1 MSRTV
6 AVALLRDL
14 RRQHVRIEARDDRLR
29 VRAPKG
35 TVSDR
40 DREALRTWKP
50 DILERLGQ
58 EEHLL
63 GLSLDEFAGQD
74 YSIELAVPWLPE
86 TIWFVPRAEHIDD
99 LIRTGVKRG
108 QIWTTNELQD
118 LLTAPGLTKQDL
130 VALGRLKLEFGAQ
143 VVSVERDD
151 GSGTVAR

>member
-1 MSRTV
+1 MSRNA

-14 RRQHVRIEARDDRLR
+14 RRQHVHIEVRDDRLR

-40 DREALRTWKP
+40 DREALRTSKP

-74 YSIELAVPWLPE
+74 YSIELAVPWFEE

-99 LIRTGVKRG
+99 LVRDSIHRG
-108 QIWTTNELQD
+108 RIWTAGELRD
-118 LLTAPGLTKQDL
+118 LVSIPGLTEDDL
-130 VALGRLKLEFGAQ
+130 VAVGRLKLAFDGDIRS
-143 VVSVERDD
+143 VVID
-151 GSGTVAR
+151 GTSP

>member
-1 MSRTV
+1 MSRNA

-14 RRQHVRIEARDDRLR
+14 RRQHVHIEARNDRLR

-63 GLSLDEFAGQD
+63 GLSLDEFAGQG
-74 YSIELAVPWLPE
+74 YSIELAVPWLE
-86 TIWFVPRAEHIDD
+86 GTIWFVPRAEHIDD
-99 LIRTGVKRG
+99 LVRDGVHRG
-108 QIWTTNELQD
+108 RIWTVSELKDLLSATGLTEQD
-118 LLTAPGLTKQDL
+118 LIS
-130 VALGRLKLEFGAQ
+130 LGRLKLAFDGE
-143 VVSVERDD
+143 VLSVAADEP
-151 GSGTVAR
+151 SP

>member
-1 MSRTV
+1 MSRNA

-14 RRQHVRIEARDDRLR
+14 RRQHVHIEARDDRLR

-74 YSIELAVPWLPE
+74 YSVELAVPWLKE

-99 LIRTGVKRG
+99 LVCDGVHRG
-108 QIWTTNELQD
+108 RIWTVSELKD
-118 LLTAPGLTKQDL
+118 LLSVPGLTKQDMIS
-130 VALGRLKLEFGAQ
+130 LGRLKLVLGGE
-143 VVSVERDD
+143 VLSVAADEP
-151 GSGTVAR
+151 SP

>member
-1 MSRTV
+1 MNRNA

-14 RRQHVRIEARDDRLR
+14 RRQHVHIEARDDRLR

-74 YSIELAVPWLPE
+74 YSIELAVPGLEE
-86 TIWFVPRAEHIDD
+86 TIWFVPRVNFIND
-99 LIRTGVKRG
+99 LVRDGVCRG
-108 QIWTTNELQD
+108 CIWTARELKD
-118 LLTAPGLTKQDL
+118 LSSIPSLTEQDL
-130 VALGRLKLEFGAQ
+130 VALSRLKLAFGGE
-143 VVSVERDD
+143 VLSVAADEP
-151 GSGTVAR
+151 SP